1 MKEEIDMS
9 DDLKVA
15 KVLDLKGL
23 ACPMP
28 VVKVS
33 KGIKE
38 VGIGDIIEAHTTDP
52 GSLTD
57 FPAWAKTSGNEII
70 KTDQQDKVI
79 VFFIK
84 RKA

>member
-1 MKEEIDMS
+1 MS
-9 DDLKVA
+9 DEIKVV

-38 VGIGDIIEAHTTDP
+38 VAIGDIIEAHTTDP

-57 FPAWAKTSGNEII
+57 FPAWAKTSGNEIV
-70 KTDQQDKVI
+70 KTDQQEKLI
-79 VFFIK
+79 KFYIK

>member
-1 MKEEIDMS
+1 MS
-9 DDLKVA
+9 DDMQVA

-33 KGIKE
+33 RGIKDVGLGE
-38 VGIGDIIEAHTTDP
+38 VIEAQTTDP

-57 FPAWAKTSGNEII
+57 FPAWAKTSGNEIV
-70 KTDQQDKVI
+70 KTDQDEKLI
-79 VFFIK
+79 KFYIK
-84 RKA
+84 RMV